1 MMIAIVLLV
10 SLGIFGASVYA
21 GMLENKR
28 GQSVNSPQ
36 TQRNIR
42 RMNMAKAAGVLP
54 DRKENN

>member
-21 GMLENKR
+21 GMLEKKR
-28 GQSVNSPQ
+28 GQNVNSPQ